1 MSTEMSDATLFRT
14 EQVHPTVKSTSAN
27 AIVLPAFRAA
37 NGPKRRVAHDGQG
50 GYFVQEVREC
60 VTRAANCDPKPH

>member
-14 EQVHPTVKSTSAN
+14 ERVHPTVKSTSAN

-37 NGPKRRVAHDGQG
+37 NGPKRQVAHDGQG
-50 GYFVQEVREC
+50 GMFCAGGQGMRHAC
-60 VTRAANCDPKPH
+60 RQL